1 MLENDVPHGIP
12 SASEPLALEPLAP
25 EAIAP
30 QVMAENAPI
39 RSAPEI
45 TEDEVTP
52 VPDVPQASA
61 LESAPAVPDD
71 APNAADAPD
80 VPAVADGE
88 LAAVELGAVNASIE
102 MSQAEA
108 ESAGTVTAARDA
120 QLAESRRRATEAW
133 ERIVEAHASGTP
145 VLGTIVSSVKG
156 GMLVDMA
163 GIRGFLPASQVRA
176 PAGATLDSLVKTVL
190 PLKILDIDAGRR
202 RAVVSAR
209 RARED
214 DRRRK
219 RADLLRDLQPGQRR
233 EVTVLRLTDFG
244 AFVDLGGVDGLIP
257 MSELALERVERAS
270 DVLTVGDK
278 LEVEVLRVD
287 ENGKKIS
294 LSRKNALPDPWRDHA
309 ALLRIGNVLEGT
321 VIAKEPRLSIE
332 LAPGVVGVMRDS
344 DADPTDYALGEKVEV
359 AIRTVDRRTRRLTL
373 ASPYARAA
381 ALPQTSGFAPLG
393 QELESRTKPSGR
405 R

>member
-163 GIRGFLPASQVRA
+163 GIRGVLPASQVRA

>member
-344 DADPTDYALGEKVEV
+344 DADPADYALGEKVEV

>member
-163 GIRGFLPASQVRA
+163 GIRGVLPASQVRA

-344 DADPTDYALGEKVEV
+344 DADPADYALGEKVEV

-393 QELESRTKPSGR
+393 QELESRADRNR
-405 R
+405 RH